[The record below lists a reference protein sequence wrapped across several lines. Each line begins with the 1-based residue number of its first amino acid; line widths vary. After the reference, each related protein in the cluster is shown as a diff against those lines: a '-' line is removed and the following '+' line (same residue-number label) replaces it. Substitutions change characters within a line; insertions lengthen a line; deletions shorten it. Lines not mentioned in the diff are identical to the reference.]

1 MIKNILTLIAV
12 FSFSVTLL
20 AQNNYYVSNSGND
33 SNPGTMNSPWKTIS
47 KVNSVNF
54 NNGDKISFKGGDKFF
69 DAILK
74 IDDPDLTISSFG
86 EGRAILGDSLGN
98 LKNTILITADGITV
112 ENLYLLGSSVT
123 NSAIVKIT
131 GNDFII
137 RNNIID
143 GGRGTSNG
151 GYGVKAIFINGGI
164 VEENEVFD
172 LHHGISFTEPKN
184 VEVRYNKI
192 HDLYNWDKVANRSLA
207 RANGGGTGIGLSVE
221 SFANGA
227 YDCGYGVRFHHN
239 EIYNFE
245 YTAFKGS
252 GYTNYIIEYN
262 NIHSNLDETIYR
274 GGVKHGTVGK
284 IFDDTGDKVG
294 DGGLGVV
301 VRYNVIHDIRRVGK
315 PGYYYAEDGTILVAG
330 GYKGTS
336 ATATNP
342 TNNANYPVYQN
353 SGVGGTDFGDD
364 WGEVPDHLIGGLGYG
379 NNYTHNNIIYNI
391 DHAVWGR
398 GTHFSRNDN
407 PAYKNVFAYNTVI
420 NSYKKWWTSG
430 QGMIYQESGAPS
442 TLHVKNNVL
451 DFAKE
456 NNKAWTIYYSK
467 TPLEAERN
475 VYCRRA
481 GYIAK
486 SSSDY
491 TR

>member
-184 VEVRYNKI
+184 VEVRYNTI

-207 RANGGGTGIGLSVE
+207 RANGGGTGIALSV
-221 SFANGA
+221 
-227 YDCGYGVRFHHN
+227 
-239 EIYNFE
+239 
-245 YTAFKGS
+245 
-252 GYTNYIIEYN
+252 
-262 NIHSNLDETIYR
+262 
-274 GGVKHGTVGK
+274 
-284 IFDDTGDKVG
+284 
-294 DGGLGVV
+294 
-301 VRYNVIHDIRRVGK
+301 
-315 PGYYYAEDGTILVAG
+315 
-330 GYKGTS
+330 
-336 ATATNP
+336 
-342 TNNANYPVYQN
+342 Q
-353 SGVGGTDFGDD
+353 DF
-364 WGEVPDHLIGGLGYG
+364 
-379 NNYTHNNIIYNI
+379 
-391 DHAVWGR
+391 
-398 GTHFSRNDN
+398 
-407 PAYKNVFAYNTVI
+407 
-420 NSYKKWWTSG
+420 
-430 QGMIYQESGAPS
+430 
-442 TLHVKNNVL
+442 
-451 DFAKE
+451 
-456 NNKAWTIYYSK
+456 
-467 TPLEAERN
+467 
-475 VYCRRA
+475 
-481 GYIAK
+481 
-486 SSSDY
+486 
-491 TR
+491 